1 MSIKNDWVVVNSSNE
16 EKESKM
22 KVLVTGASGLL
33 GRQIMSTLRAA
44 AVPCLGLSYSR
55 PSDNLTRLDLRDLE
69 ATRDFILNQAEWG
82 TTLISPDPLRY
93 CALSGYDHD
102 VADALKTQLS

>member
-1 MSIKNDWVVVNSSNE
+1 MSTKNDWVVVNSSNE

-55 PSDNLTRLDLRDLE
+55 PSDSLTRLDLTDLE

-82 TTLISPDPLRY
+82 TLIGPGLSRY
-93 CALSGYDHD
+93 CALSGCDHD
-102 VADALKTQLS
+102 VADAIKTQLS